1 LNRVAIYAVIVS
13 IFGAYWSWKL
23 LQWYLSANSLLYCV
37 LGTQCPLVFQS
48 AMSYFYGVPI
58 HVFAVIWFSILAL
71 LGLTRAYGKK
81 KASLIG
87 MLVGALCVPT
97 IIYLDYIMV
106 AIIHAI
112 CSDCELA
119 HLTGLFA
126 FVLFIILY
134 RSDRKSGSRKIESN
148 PKDSN
153 SESGS
158 TTKS

>member
-1 LNRVAIYAVIVS
+1 
-13 IFGAYWSWKL
+13 
-23 LQWYLSANSLLYCV
+23 
-37 LGTQCPLVFQS
+37 
-48 AMSYFYGVPI
+48 MSYFYGVPI

-71 LGLTRAYGKK
+71 LGLARAYGKK

-87 MLVGALCVPT
+87 MLVGALCIPT

-134 RSDRKSGSRKIESN
+134 RSDRKSGSTKIESN